1 MIIFRPHRRML
12 YEAMAEAKEF
22 NNVEEMKEDS
32 KSDFFF
38 IKRNPAFEHGQTG
51 RTADDSE
58 LNYLFQTGSSE
69 SYAV

>member
-38 IKRNPAFEHGQTG
+38 IKRNPAFEHGQTV
-51 RTADDSE
+51 RTADD
-58 LNYLFQTGSSE
+58 
-69 SYAV
+69 